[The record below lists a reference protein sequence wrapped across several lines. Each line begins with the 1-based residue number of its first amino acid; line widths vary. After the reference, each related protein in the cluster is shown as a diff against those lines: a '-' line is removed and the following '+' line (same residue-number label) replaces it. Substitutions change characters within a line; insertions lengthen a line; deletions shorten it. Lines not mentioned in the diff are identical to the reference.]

1 MKIAWYGTA
10 TLSLESGHTKLFL
23 DPFRRM
29 SKKLAPLDP
38 GRFSSHD
45 ALLLTHGHF
54 DHVTGVPAV
63 LAENPDLPIRCTK
76 TPYES
81 LLSMGVPEKN
91 LRLISPGDTFTVGDF
106 AVRVHAGKH
115 IAFDLKYILSVVP
128 KCAVMFPRAFKLLGL
143 IKALPE
149 NDETVAFEI
158 SAEGKTVFLMGSFG
172 VRDLAAYP
180 KSPDLFVFPYSGNSG
195 IRELSADFLREVR
208 PKAVLFDHFDDSFP
222 PLTKR
227 MKVEAFCG
235 HVNSLYPDMKLIV
248 PEEGVYYTI

>member
-10 TLSLESGHTKLFL
+10 TLSLESGQTKLFL

-38 GRFSSHD
+38 GRFKSHD

-76 TPYES
+76 TPYDS
-81 LLSMGVPEKN
+81 LLKMGVPEKN
-91 LRLISPGDTFTVGDF
+91 LRLISPGDAFTVGDF

-128 KCAVMFPRAFKLLGL
+128 KCAVMFPRVFKLLSL
-143 IKALPE
+143 I
-149 NDETVAFEI
+149 EI
-158 SAEGKTVFLMGSFG
+158 SAESKTVFLMGSFG
-172 VRDLAAYP
+172 VRDLVAYP
-180 KSPDLFVFPYSGNSG
+180 KSPDLFVFPFSGNSG

-208 PKAVLFDHFDDSFP
+208 PKAILFDHFDDSFP

-235 HVNSLYPDMKLIV
+235 HVKSLYPDMKLIV